1 MSRPGAASKQ
11 SSQESWRGTAITI
24 PQVLSRL
31 NQLRMQAARA
41 DVRDGRHVHPR
52 NSVLDLVVVAS
63 DNDEAEQAAAIMA
76 ELATYHPCR
85 AIIVQDEP
93 EGARSS
99 IDATVTSRSHE
110 LMSGAVCQYEE
121 VFLRVRGPVAEQI
134 PSLVEAML
142 APDVNTYLW
151 WTGSPPLAAERFRQS
166 LQVADVVVV
175 DSARFADHG
184 ALLVA
189 LAEQAAERRAPVFAD
204 FNWARLHGWREVLAQ
219 FFNPRDRRSF
229 LSTISEVVI
238 ERGGGVGNRS
248 AVTLLAA
255 WLATSLSWELLAAA
269 DRQTIR
275 LRSTH
280 GEPLEIRFSSG
291 PDRFAARE
299 EVVGVEIRTAGGDC
313 LVHARFDPR
322 SEVNLV
328 LGGELWG
335 RPLTRRVIPQESPTA
350 GALLSHLLMDARGD
364 SVYPRVLQTAA
375 AMSSMVTP

>member
-1 MSRPGAASKQ
+1 MSLGAAARR
-11 SSQESWRGTAITI
+11 SSQESWRGTGISI

-31 NQLRMQAARA
+31 NQLRMQAAHA
-41 DVRDGRHVHPR
+41 EVRDGRHVHPR
-52 NSVLDLVVVAS
+52 NSVLDLGVVAS
-63 DNDEAEQAAAIMA
+63 DNAEAEQAAAIMA
-76 ELATYHPCR
+76 ELATHHPCR

-142 APDVNTYLW
+142 APDVNTYVW
-151 WTGSPPLAAERFRQS
+151 WTGSPPLTAERFRQS

-175 DSARFADHG
+175 DSARFAEQG
-184 ALLVA
+184 NLLVA
-189 LAEQAAERRAPVFAD
+189 LAAQASGRRAPVFAD

-229 LSTISEVVI
+229 LSTISEVKI
-238 ERGGGVGNRS
+238 EHGGGEDNRS

-255 WLATSLSWELLAAA
+255 WLATALSWQLLPAT
-269 DRQTIR
+269 DRRTIR
-275 LRSTH
+275 LRSAH
-280 GEPLEIRFSSG
+280 GEPVTVTFSSA
-291 PDRFAARE
+291 PNRAAAGG

-313 LVHARFDPR
+313 HVHARFDDR
-322 SEVNLV
+322 AQANLA

-335 RPLTRRVIPQESPTA
+335 RPLTRRVIPQETPTP

-364 SVYPRVLQTAA
+364 SVYPKVLQTAA
-375 AMSSMVTP
+375 AMSPIVTP